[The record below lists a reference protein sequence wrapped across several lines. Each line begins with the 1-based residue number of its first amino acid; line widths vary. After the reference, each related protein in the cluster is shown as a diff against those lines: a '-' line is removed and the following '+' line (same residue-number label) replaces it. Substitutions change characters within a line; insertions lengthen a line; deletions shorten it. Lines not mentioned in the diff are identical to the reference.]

1 MKQIELSVVVPC
13 FNEEKNIS
21 ELVNRC
27 LALFNKKEIS
37 GEIILVNDGSQDN
50 TGSCIDSLS
59 SEYVRGIH
67 SKTNKGI

>member
-27 LALFNKKEIS
+27 LTLFNKKEMVA
-37 GEIILVNDGSQDN
+37 EVF
-50 TGSCIDSLS
+50 
-59 SEYVRGIH
+59 
-67 SKTNKGI
+67 

>member
-1 MKQIELSVVVPC
+1 MKRIELSVVVPC

-27 LALFNKKEIS
+27 LALFSKKEIS

-50 TGSCIDSLS
+50 TGTCID
-59 SEYVRGIH
+59 
-67 SKTNKGI
+67 